1 MARGSGGRRLAR
13 VLRRLPDHL
22 RGWCVVPFFVLAI
35 LVVLLA
41 LVVILAV
48 AYLVARRW

>member
-1 MARGSGGRRLAR
+1 
-13 VLRRLPDHL
+13 
-22 RGWCVVPFFVLAI
+22 VVPFFVLAI

-48 AYLVARRW
+48 AYLDARRW

>member
-1 MARGSGGRRLAR
+1 
-13 VLRRLPDHL
+13 
-22 RGWCVVPFFVLAI
+22 VPFFVLAI

-41 LVVILAV
+41 LVLILGI